1 MKTQRHSLY
10 MRWLL
15 KKINQFFNRRGT
27 ESLPVTFDWRRIYVL
42 PSKPGLFFATIWF
55 LMMMAGLNFNNNMSL
70 MLVFLL
76 FGLAQVLLYRTF
88 FNLRNLRLEQ
98 VTAQPA
104 FLGEDINL
112 KITVGSND
120 QKWQIFAVLDN
131 TETVSNIPDQT
142 AQLTLPCPSIH
153 RGWQA
158 IPRLKFF
165 TRYPIGLF
173 TVWAYC
179 IPDAKALVYPKP
191 EIPCPDYPHHGG
203 ADGQQTIPIKGDEL
217 SSIRDYRQGD
227 PIRDIA
233 WKKSAQSDQTWVK
246 EFNQVRGKN
255 LLFDYTQMDHG
266 SLEFKLSRMTAW
278 VLHAEH
284 QQAEYQLVL
293 PGFDS
298 GMSSGQ
304 AHQHRCLQALALYQP
319 GNQS

>member
-1 MKTQRHSLY
+1 MI
-10 MRWLL
+10 L
-15 KKINQFFNRRGT
+15 KSFKRKLNQFINRRGK

-42 PSKPGLFFATIWF
+42 PSKPGLFFAIIWF

-88 FNLRNLRLEQ
+88 FNLRNLRLEM
-98 VTAQPA
+98 VTAQPV
-104 FLGEDINL
+104 FLGEDIHL
-112 KITVGSND
+112 KVTVGSND
-120 QKWQIFAVLDN
+120 PKWQICATTGK
-131 TETVSNIPDQT
+131 TETIENIPDQT
-142 AQLTLPCPSIH
+142 TQLTLPSPSIH
-153 RGWQA
+153 RGWQTT
-158 IPRLKFF
+158 PRLKFF

-179 IPDAKALVYPKP
+179 IPDAKALVYPRP
-191 EIPCPDYPHHGG
+191 EVPCPDFPDHGG
-203 ADGQQTIPIKGDEL
+203 ADGQQTIAVKGDEL

-233 WKKSAQSDQTWVK
+233 WKKSAQSNQTWVK

-255 LLFDYTQMDHG
+255 LLFDLTQMDHD

-278 VLHAEH
+278 VLQAEK

-304 AHQHRCLQALALYQP
+304 THQYHCLQALALYQP
-319 GNQS
+319 GTSS